1 MLLRDHIGA
10 SASPALLHQANIPK
24 TNQKTLKPK
33 LKTRLYC
40 SPLFIILLQWGLSK
54 KERCRPRNKVW
65 QYQANNPGH
74 LPWRVTSSQTVG
86 QSVVSWKCQ
95 RNRGGASFL
104 VRFHFGRDHAIA
116 HDRVFILLLPCCH
129 TQLDGRSNSMWGR
142 NIMAALAQMGES
154 WKCPCCVFAN
164 SHFIK
169 NYFNVKILVQ
179 PRTSSLRS
187 LQFYG

>member
-1 MLLRDHIGA
+1 M
-10 SASPALLHQANIPK
+10 
-24 TNQKTLKPK
+24 
-33 LKTRLYC
+33 
-40 SPLFIILLQWGLSK
+40 
-54 KERCRPRNKVW
+54 
-65 QYQANNPGH
+65 
-74 LPWRVTSSQTVG
+74 
-86 QSVVSWKCQ
+86 SWKCQ

-164 SHFIK
+164 SQFIK
-169 NYFNVKILVQ
+169 NRFNVKILWLG
-179 PRTSSLRS
+179 PDNSSVKLVDLELGHTLALDSKRS
-187 LQFYG
+187 LLLLTTSPRWGGGGGRLKEIGRKLRAWCCHGEFGQTQTGLGGWPEKPACLDNYTPKLLLVLPPSNTTKMAHSAVLV